1 MSPDTKLIV
10 NLTRG
15 TPVCETEVADRP
27 LTRMRGLLGR
37 NGIARGHGMLIR
49 PTPSIHTAFMRF
61 PIDALF
67 LDEDMTVLGISA
79 ELGPWRIASE
89 RHARSVLEMAAGETA
104 RLGVRVGDQLSL
116 RERWPRSIV
125 AAGRRALTQRRAD
138 RETDTTGVEAAP
150 EATIGLSASVLATGA
165 TVARIRPLSVL
176 VVSPDRRF
184 RSVTSVLIARRG
196 CAVTT
201 TETASRLTELADRIT
216 ADVVVIDVDRGSRA
230 AERARAQVGEY
241 GRPLGVVLVDDEPV
255 TASNDDAYPLAKWG
269 PFDQLYAAIEAA
281 DMRRVGAGGDR
292 GR

>member
-1 MSPDTKLIV
+1 MSADTKLIV

-37 NGIARGHGMLIR
+37 DGIARGHGMLIR
-49 PTPSIHTAFMRF
+49 PAPSIHTAFMRF

-79 ELGPWRIASE
+79 ELAPWRIASE
-89 RHARSVLEMAAGETA
+89 RRARSVLEMAAGETA

-116 RERWPRSIV
+116 RDRWGRSIV
-125 AAGRRALTQRRAD
+125 AAGRRALAERRGD
-138 RETDTTGVEAAP
+138 RETNGTSVEASPVNGAGS
-150 EATIGLSASVLATGA
+150 ESATRGE
-165 TVARIRPLSVL
+165 VARIRPLSVL

-201 TETASRLTELADRIT
+201 TENASRLTELADRIA
-216 ADVVVIDVDRGSRA
+216 ADVVVVDVDNGSRA
-230 AERARAQVGEY
+230 AERARARVRGYE
-241 GRPLGVVLVDDEPV
+241 RPLGLVLVDDEPI
-255 TASNDDAYPLAKWG
+255 DAAGVDSPPLSKWG
-269 PFDQLYAAIEAA
+269 PFDRLYAAIEAA
-281 DMRRVGAGGDR
+281 DVRRVNGAHDD